1 MLSFLGNLAIIIA
14 LFSLKGKAMEW
25 LLSITGGL
33 RIAGMGFEMLSAR
46 IGSMQE
52 VGEDVVKAMHLQEHP
67 EMIEIAKKIEKS
79 EAARASVD
87 RYWVGTFLVLLFF
100 YTPRTYRFRPLQ
112 YRHIVAIHCP
122 DGRYCGRSH
131 HRFPDP
137 DSPYPVSQDITP
149 HRQGFVAL
157 GDQKAPRPKTVVG
170 FAQRRSTLA

>member
-1 MLSFLGNLAIIIA
+1 LMVNAGLFQKEAVFRFALALFIIDALRQFLIVFRLWKQQKSNQFYLTPLLSFLGNLAIIIA

-87 RYWVGTFLVLLFF
+87 RYWVGTF
-100 YTPRTYRFRPLQ
+100 
-112 YRHIVAIHCP
+112 
-122 DGRYCGRSH
+122 
-131 HRFPDP
+131 
-137 DSPYPVSQDITP
+137 
-149 HRQGFVAL
+149 
-157 GDQKAPRPKTVVG
+157 
-170 FAQRRSTLA
+170 